1 MFSYIDIDECSLA
14 PMQEN
19 VCPQLTTVCVNLNG
33 SYRCDCLPG
42 YVKDSGSVIYVN
54 YICINIYTFCFKEY

>member
-1 MFSYIDIDECSLA
+1 MFSCIDIDECSLA

-19 VCPQLTTVCVNLNG
+19 VCPELTTVCVNLNG

-42 YVKDSGSVIYVN
+42 YTKDNGSVIYMN
-54 YICINIYTFCFKEY
+54 